1 MAAMIRWALLV
12 TTLAGCGDLVGFG
25 GDVPPLVTIH
35 IEATGDFEAVRVPN
49 ATNEDLRV
57 SLVWG
62 TQWLPEALCFLPP
75 ESPEVAATV
84 AAGCRNPLSFT
95 PDRVTSGAA
104 LSPNVPTELSL
115 YELPSAEVM
124 FGDVTA
130 RVAYGSLVVYDDRD
144 HTGTLE
150 LARARRLPTRGFDPE
165 QDAPT
170 NDVVY
175 GASFIAMTEA
185 DTRLAY
191 REGAFIETGYYPRHG
206 CGAPLPAFST
216 LTAGGF
222 SLLDAVIA
230 TMNNTLPSQDP
241 ATCAESKPEQS
252 TVAIPLRQT
261 AQVREAGCEQRRKD
275 SSVRYREPPAD
286 PPDLTGHAYAC
297 AKIPTLG
304 GDSTKTDGIIQL
316 VVATRPEE
324 TCQGITHYTLVGCD
338 RGDLGCD
345 TPEWDYRATP
355 PAWWPCPAQAAQ

>member
-1 MAAMIRWALLV
+1 MATLIRSCLV
-12 TTLAGCGDLVGFG
+12 ACALAGCGDLVGFG

-35 IEATGDFEAVRVPN
+35 VDTTGDFEAVRVPL

-57 SLVWG
+57 AVVWG

-95 PDRVTSGAA
+95 PTLVSGSVPIA
-104 LSPNVPTELSL
+104 PNEPTDLTL
-115 YELPSAEVM
+115 FELPSADVL

-130 RVAYGSLVVYDDRD
+130 RVAYASLVVFDDRD

-170 NDVVY
+170 NDVIY

-191 REGAFIETGYYPRHG
+191 REGGFIETGFYPRHG
-206 CGAPLPAFST
+206 CGEPLPAFSI
-216 LTAGGF
+216 LSSGGF
-222 SLLDAVIA
+222 SLLDAVVA
-230 TMNNTLPSQDP
+230 TMNGMLPPVDP
-241 ATCAESKPEQS
+241 ATCAEAQPEAA
-252 TVAIPLRQT
+252 TVHIPLRPT
-261 AQVREAGCEQRRKD
+261 AQVREAGCEQRRLD

-286 PPDLTGHAYAC
+286 SPDLAGRTYVC

-304 GDSTKTDGIIQL
+304 GDSTATDGIIQL

-338 RGDLGCD
+338 RGALVCD
-345 TPEWDYRATP
+345 APEWDYRANP
-355 PAWWPCPAQAAQ
+355 PAWWPCPAQAAP